1 MDSRDKRILG
11 VLENN
16 ARASLKEIARETSIP
31 ISVISE
37 RLNFMRENGTIEGYR
52 VILSPEKMGKDLLA
66 FIFLDFAHDSKK
78 GLDLGKVAED
88 LSKLPMVEEAY
99 VLTGSTDALLKIRAK
114 EMSEIA
120 KFLANHIDSKP
131 YIRSARTA
139 MAVER
144 ILDPH

>member
-1 MDSRDKRILG
+1 MDSRDKRILS

-31 ISVISE
+31 ISVVSE

-52 VILSPEKMGKDLLA
+52 VMVSPEKIGKDLLA
-66 FIFLDFAHDSKK
+66 FIFIDFFHDSKK

-88 LSKLPMVEEAY
+88 FSKLPMIEEAHL
-99 VLTGSTDALLKIRAK
+99 LTGSTDALIKIRAK
-114 EMSEIA
+114 DMSDIA

-131 YIRSARTA
+131 YIRLTRTA
-139 MAVER
+139 MVVER